1 MEASHSWSSA
11 LVLKTR
17 VLKGTVSSNLTASA
31 SWEKANSQRLPRP
44 AVGGTRL
51 GFERDFLAKRKRI
64 YQSKYGSSRKFSKNL
79 FWGLKFPA
87 KRQNPLDY
95 RELQIVLLVR
105 ATRRRFFL
113 SP

>member
-1 MEASHSWSSA
+1 
-11 LVLKTR
+11 
-17 VLKGTVSSNLTASA
+17 
-31 SWEKANSQRLPRP
+31 
-44 AVGGTRL
+44 
-51 GFERDFLAKRKRI
+51 LAKRKRI